1 MAVAFKNPIID
12 QVIFDTLQPNND
24 LLAISPYVKLTFE
37 PKHENLRFTVIDIA
51 NPTKY
56 KFYKLKDPTV
66 EIPITSVELP
76 EPLSSSSIFIPSII
90 PPGTPL
96 LGIPPGTPS
105 ILVPPP
111 STLPKKIPFLITN
124 NYQPQENQGCGRH
137 ALNNL
142 FGMPNLNSSSGFFK
156 KDNGVTIDTS
166 NMYNFTSNTASG
178 LGLQNLCNFYEIITN
193 NTKPGSCPDNEA
205 YDISVIQLALNLL
218 GYEAI
223 LYKKDDK
230 LKFIN
235 NNEDIDKNN
244 DNIVGFI
251 GNTGNHYV
259 AYRKEDQKYL
269 EIDSVVVKGKYT
281 PSIIKLKKIKQD
293 NEVILKVRWNNGYI
307 PINDNSFLPTMF
319 TPIPLSGVLPLASA
333 PASSL
338 APSLASALAS
348 PLVSASTSLGPPL
361 APAPPPLIK
370 PLHLDNLPNWG
381 KYDFNKYKKNLET
394 QKLQSDKKWTPTN
407 FDEDTH
413 KKNILKR
420 HLTYNSNI
428 DVNMNITPIIYQ
440 NKKSKKSNWN
450 KGENPTDFIN
460 MITHK
465 KYKNTLFLF
474 PDSLDKYDSCEDGIG
489 FANIRSYKATLQAW
503 GLPIFTDNEYK
514 TKLQFKFCNGNEYDV
529 TTILGYVIQD
539 ILTIIKFR
547 SQHNN
552 YVKEIIYYG
561 DNKIKYSDITIPLP
575 NKLTNIPVMN
585 INTPL
590 VNNFYILELYNI
602 PGDLKAKWNTINNIS
617 LLCEL
622 DINKISKAVD
632 KKNYFINTKT
642 YFQGGG
648 GLLEETLSIKHI
660 TQNITKKNI
669 ELSEKKTKK
678 NKNIKI

>member
-90 PPGTPL
+90 PPGIPPP
-96 LGIPPGTPS
+96 GIPPGTPS
-105 ILVPPP
+105 IPVPPP
-111 STLPKKIPFLITN
+111 PPTLPKKIPFSITN

-142 FGMPNLNSSSGFFK
+142 FGMPNSNSNSGFFK
-156 KDNGVTIDTS
+156 KDNGVTINTS

-193 NTKPGSCPDNEA
+193 NTKPGSCPDDEA
-205 YDISVIQLALNLL
+205 YEFLIIQLALNLL

-235 NNEDIDKNN
+235 NNEDIDINN

-259 AYRKEDQKYL
+259 AYRKEGQKYFK
-269 EIDSVVVKGKYT
+269 IDSVDVKGKYT
-281 PSIIKLKKIKQD
+281 PPSIKLKKIKQD

-307 PINDNSFLPTMF
+307 PINDNSFLSTMF
-319 TPIPLSGVLPLASA
+319 TQIPLSGVLPLASA

-348 PLVSASTSLGPPL
+348 PLVSASAS
-361 APAPPPLIK
+361 APAPPPPLTI
-370 PLHLDNLPNWG
+370 LHLENLPNWD
-381 KYDFNKYKKNLET
+381 KYDFNAYKT
-394 QKLQSDKKWTPTN
+394 QINNIKLTGDKKWKLKTI
-407 FDEDTH
+407 DEDQ
-413 KKNILKR
+413 KNIMTR
-420 HLTYNSNI
+420 RVTYNSNI
-428 DVNMNITPIIYQ
+428 DVKMNITPIIYRD
-440 NKKSKKSNWN
+440 KKPDGTDWN

-503 GLPIFTDNEYK
+503 GLPIFTDKDYK
-514 TKLQFKFCNGNEYDV
+514 VNAQTKFCDRNLHTV
-529 TTILGYVIQD
+529 TDILNIVIDD

-547 SQHNN
+547 SHHKN

-561 DNKIKYSDITIPLP
+561 DDKKKYSNKTHPLP
-575 NKLTNIPVMN
+575 NKLTNIPAMKINMN
-585 INTPL
+585 NTTE
-590 VNNFYILELYNI
+590 VNNFYVLELYNI
-602 PGDLKAKWNTINNIS
+602 PGNLIDWQNINNIS